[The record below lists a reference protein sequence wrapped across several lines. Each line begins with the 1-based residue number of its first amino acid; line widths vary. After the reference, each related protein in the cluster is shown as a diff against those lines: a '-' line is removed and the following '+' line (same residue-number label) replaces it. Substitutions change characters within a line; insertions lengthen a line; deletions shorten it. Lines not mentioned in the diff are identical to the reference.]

1 MEFGRVENYI
11 DGEWVASA
19 STDIMANINPAT
31 GEQISEVA
39 MSTAEEVNAAV
50 AAAKA
55 AQKEWRQVPPVARA
69 RYLFE
74 LKELLEETFEELSV
88 IQTKEHGKTID
99 ESRGETRRG
108 IENVEVA
115 CGIPSLMMGE
125 TLQDIAAGI
134 DTRLVREPLGVFTC
148 IAPFNFPFM
157 IPLWF
162 MPYAL
167 ATGNTFIVK
176 ASEYVPNSQSKL
188 FDIIDEVDFPP
199 GVVNL
204 VHGSKDVSNML
215 IDHPDV
221 SGVTFVGSTP
231 VAKQIYERCGAA
243 GKRVIAQGGAKNY
256 LVVMSD
262 ADLDQTIAAFMTSFF
277 GNAGQRCLAGAN
289 ALIVGKD
296 DGFYHTFVDAFVE
309 AAASVSL
316 GDGLRDDTQMG
327 PLQADFRKEN
337 VLRYIDK
344 GVEEGAR
351 LIIDGREQQPAG
363 GPSGTG
369 SCFLGPS
376 IFTDVTPDMTI
387 AKEEIFGPVASILRA
402 DDLDQ
407 AIAMVNR
414 LPFGNAASIFTS
426 NGGVAREF
434 GYRVETGN
442 VGINIG
448 IAAPMAFFPF
458 SGMKDSFYGILHGQG
473 KDAVRFFTES
483 KVIIE
488 RWF

>member
-188 FDIIDEVDFPP
+188 VDIIDEVDFPP

-204 VHGSKDVSNML
+204 VARARSGS
-215 IDHPDV
+215 
-221 SGVTFVGSTP
+221 
-231 VAKQIYERCGAA
+231 A
-243 GKRVIAQGGAKNY
+243 G
-256 LVVMSD
+256 
-262 ADLDQTIAAFMTSFF
+262 
-277 GNAGQRCLAGAN
+277 
-289 ALIVGKD
+289 
-296 DGFYHTFVDAFVE
+296 
-309 AAASVSL
+309 
-316 GDGLRDDTQMG
+316 
-327 PLQADFRKEN
+327 
-337 VLRYIDK
+337 
-344 GVEEGAR
+344 
-351 LIIDGREQQPAG
+351 
-363 GPSGTG
+363 
-369 SCFLGPS
+369 
-376 IFTDVTPDMTI
+376 
-387 AKEEIFGPVASILRA
+387 
-402 DDLDQ
+402 
-407 AIAMVNR
+407 
-414 LPFGNAASIFTS
+414 
-426 NGGVAREF
+426 
-434 GYRVETGN
+434 
-442 VGINIG
+442 
-448 IAAPMAFFPF
+448 
-458 SGMKDSFYGILHGQG
+458 
-473 KDAVRFFTES
+473 
-483 KVIIE
+483 
-488 RWF
+488 

>member
-11 DGEWVASA
+11 NGEWAASQ
-19 STDIMANINPAT
+19 SGELLANINPAS

-39 MSTAEEVNAAV
+39 MSTEKEVMTAV
-50 AAAKA
+50 AAAKNA
-55 AQKEWRQVPPVARA
+55 FVEWRRVPPVVRA

-74 LKELLEETFEELSV
+74 LKELLEENFEELSIV
-88 IQTKEHGKTID
+88 QTKEHGKTID

-125 TLQDIAAGI
+125 SLQDIAAGI
-134 DTRLVREPLGVFTC
+134 DTRLIREPLGVFTC

-176 ASEYVPNSQSKL
+176 ASEYVPNSQTRL
-188 FDIIDEVDFPP
+188 FELIDEVDFPP

-204 VHGSKDVSNML
+204 VHGSKAVSNLL

-231 VAKQIYERCGAA
+231 VAKQIYQRSGQN

-256 LVVMSD
+256 LVVMPD
-262 ADLDQTIAAFMTSFF
+262 ADLKQTIAAFMTSFF

-289 ALIVGKD
+289 ALVVGKD
-296 DGFYHTFVDAFVE
+296 NDFYHRFVDAFVE
-309 AAASVSL
+309 AAASISL
-316 GDGLRDDTQMG
+316 GDGLEDDTQMG
-327 PLQADFRKEN
+327 PLQASFRKQN
-337 VLRYIDK
+337 VLGYIDK
-344 GVEEGAR
+344 GLNEGAE
-351 LIIDGREQQPAG
+351 LVLDGRGQQPPAG
-363 GPSGTG
+363 LSPA
-369 SCFLGPS
+369 CYLGPS
-376 IFTDVTPDMTI
+376 IFTNVTPEMTI
-387 AKEEIFGPVASILRA
+387 AREEIFGPVACILRA
-402 DDLDQ
+402 DDLDH
-407 AIAMVNR
+407 AIDMVNG
-414 LPFGNAASIFTS
+414 LPFGNASSIFTA
-426 NGGVAREF
+426 NGKVARDF
-434 GYRVETGN
+434 GYRVQTGN
-442 VGINIG
+442 VGVNIG
-448 IAAPMAFFPF
+448 VAAPMAFFPF
-458 SGMKDSFYGILHGQG
+458 SGMKESFFGVLHGQG